1 MAIIDLNDGRVK
13 TTDDK
18 KLENKDFG
26 IISRGNPRF
35 FRFGPPLQLESWA
48 ENSLVGKFYTDLYNQ
63 IKQDITPVANE
74 ANMLDDLLQAIE
86 AERSR
91 RIDPIL
97 ARESKEELIP
107 DLARGQDLMPLLD
120 IAEKLNFDAPPLEDA
135 TKLVREGG
143 IDSLLNDLESQATNS
158 LTTILQENEDLIQK
172 WEGLN
177 QSEDPELARSVL
189 YELDPKEFQRVA
201 VNTERVKWSSP
212 GGAEHEGDTQTSDQA
227 FRLYRP
233 YPTGLSGYWESVLGV
248 EPVTE
253 SNVRSV
259 LSGYNVYDRKS
270 QEERQRRIEAR
281 DAAEAAEIEG
291 LQSGFTQSQLRDPG
305 TVPETEVMG
314 TGPER
319 LGGRDVPEATPA
331 FVDQGGAAIV
341 EEELAK
347 GDDAFAGFGGF
358 LGQSVPGARGTVPAE
373 EKSTGDQLGS
383 PGGGGSNAARMMAER
398 EADRDEIYALLQEQ
412 FGGASYFFR
421 DHASNMLLGV
431 TADGTIVS
439 YNDES
444 AESQI
449 GLMDYIVNNGITSM
463 TRVKGLLQKTE
474 WWQTTDVAR
483 RTYDVMWGEMSD
495 PERQEFLKPTTDAL
509 TKEAQFLGFDLSE
522 EDAFSLAQ
530 TLAQNGDS
538 EDTEA
543 IREMIIGQLANYE
556 ITNEFSD
563 FSAGRDALEQLA
575 YKYYVPQTE
584 DTAQD
589 WAEKIY
595 TGEATQTE
603 YEQYLKATAVS
614 RFPTLDKV
622 INQMGITPDQY
633 FSPYKYQIEQMLGRQ
648 VDMLD
653 EFSDVIEYIPDA
665 GTNARPMTL
674 SEVRNFVR
682 ALPEWQQ
689 TDDAKDQARALSF
702 SIGQTFGEV
711 A

>member
-1 MAIIDLNDGRVK
+1 MEKYDLKDQRFRKESFAAPGDLEWIKYGDTYVAGDDSLGNYIDQVFSTLEGKLKRANNRIGTLNKITKHLEKDPPKRGKDRK
-13 TTDDK
+13 EWFDD
-18 KLENKDFG
+18 
-26 IISRGNPRF
+26 
-35 FRFGPPLQLESWA
+35 LESLTKKA
-48 ENSLVGKFYTDLYNQ
+48 GISLLDPKDKAAIESDLGVITSPTFSFAFGENWEKQIKDAVKEQENQ
-63 IKQDITPVANE
+63 IKKDNAQTYNWFQKISQDKSIDAVKEALYDMSPEGFVDAIKNSTKGFGEDTREGVKFQNIADPQFAEFVYEQEGTSQLGLEVSQFLGKPPTPSEVSEDAQITVEEEVEQQTGNQNLGTVFAAIDKLDEYQDIADFAGMFGGE
-74 ANMLDDLLQAIE
+74 ASTAGLGTDDT
-86 AERSR
+86 
-91 RIDPIL
+91 DP
-97 ARESKEELIP
+97 
-107 DLARGQDLMPLLD
+107 
-120 IAEKLNFDAPPLEDA
+120 PP
-135 TKLVREGG
+135 GPPG
-143 IDSLLNDLESQATNS
+143 
-158 LTTILQENEDLIQK
+158 
-172 WEGLN
+172 
-177 QSEDPELARSVL
+177 P
-189 YELDPKEFQRVA
+189 P
-201 VNTERVKWSSP
+201 SSP
-212 GGAEHEGDTQTSDQA
+212 G
-227 FRLYRP
+227 P
-233 YPTGLSGYWESVLGV
+233 SGPS
-248 EPVTE
+248 
-253 SNVRSV
+253 
-259 LSGYNVYDRKS
+259 
-270 QEERQRRIEAR
+270 
-281 DAAEAAEIEG
+281 AADLIA
-291 LQSGFTQSQLRDPG
+291 QSKANED
-305 TVPETEVMG
+305 EV
-314 TGPER
+314 
-319 LGGRDVPEATPA
+319 
-331 FVDQGGAAIV
+331 
-341 EEELAK
+341 
-347 GDDAFAGFGGF
+347 
-358 LGQSVPGARGTVPAE
+358 
-373 EKSTGDQLGS
+373 
-383 PGGGGSNAARMMAER
+383 
-398 EADRDEIYALLQEQ
+398 YALLQEQ

-421 DHASNMLLGV
+421 NNALDMQVGI

-439 YNDES
+439 YDDKS
-444 AESQI
+444 AENTI
-449 GLMDYIVNNGITSM
+449 PLMDYIVDNGITSIA
-463 TRVKGLLQKTE
+463 RVKGLLQKTE

-495 PERQEFLKPTTDAL
+495 PERQEFLEPTTDAL
-509 TKEAQFLGFDLSE
+509 TKEAQFLGFDLTE

-633 FSPYKYQIEQMLGRQ
+633 FSSYKYQIEQMLGRQ

>member
-1 MAIIDLNDGRVK
+1 MSVFIDLEDNRRRTPVETNVIGVSAGNERFYKFFDSDEDWW
-13 TTDDK
+13 DDSSVGNYYEK
-18 KLENKDFG
+18 SYDAVLKELKDRGIDEINETYDLITSFLEN
-26 IISRGNPRF
+26 P
-35 FRFGPPLQLESWA
+35 
-48 ENSLVGKFYTDLYNQ
+48 T
-63 IKQDITPVANE
+63 
-74 ANMLDDLLQAIE
+74 
-86 AERSR
+86 
-91 RIDPIL
+91 
-97 ARESKEELIP
+97 RESKADFNSAVKEVYANVIPQLADTSWTPALKFSERNTEDDPYRFVANDPSSEEIV
-107 DLARGQDLMPLLD
+107 D
-120 IAEKLNFDAPPLEDA
+120 N
-135 TKLVREGG
+135 
-143 IDSLLNDLESQATNS
+143 
-158 LTTILQENEDLIQK
+158 LTTALSVFEQKIEPEFADLKPI

-177 QSEDPELARSVL
+177 QRQDADLAREVLFKYDPEGFKAAVENLEPDSVVVESGTP
-189 YELDPKEFQRVA
+189 YAGDTTTSNQAWQRTATDKRFGFEIEDVPPSQRVGRNQTTVRA
-201 VNTERVKWSSP
+201 QQELAAARRGESIVDTETDAMADIDLSGLTAADFGVAAE
-212 GGAEHEGDTQTSDQA
+212 GAPDVSTSETQQQQQI
-227 FRLYRP
+227 
-233 YPTGLSGYWESVLGV
+233 PTG
-248 EPVTE
+248 PT
-253 SNVRSV
+253 
-259 LSGYNVYDRKS
+259 
-270 QEERQRRIEAR
+270 
-281 DAAEAAEIEG
+281 AAQI
-291 LQSGFTQSQLRDPG
+291 
-305 TVPETEVMG
+305 
-314 TGPER
+314 
-319 LGGRDVPEATPA
+319 
-331 FVDQGGAAIV
+331 
-341 EEELAK
+341 
-347 GDDAFAGFGGF
+347 
-358 LGQSVPGARGTVPAE
+358 
-373 EKSTGDQLGS
+373 
-383 PGGGGSNAARMMAER
+383 MAER
-398 EADRDEIYALLQEQ
+398 EADRDEIYSLLQEQ

-421 DHASNMLLGV
+421 QHATNMRIGV

-439 YNDES
+439 YDDES

-449 GLMDYIVNNGITSM
+449 GLMDYIVDNGITSM

-495 PERQEFLKPTTDAL
+495 PERKEFLEPTTDAL

-584 DTAQD
+584 ETAQD

>member
-1 MAIIDLNDGRVK
+1 MVIPPRSFGKKPGIWGPVGPTAPRNKLGAKAPKFFAIPAGENIALVK
-13 TTDDK
+13 
-18 KLENKDFG
+18 
-26 IISRGNPRF
+26 PVPAA
-35 FRFGPPLQLESWA
+35 PPAKAPKVVKIGLESKA
-48 ENSLVGKFYTDLYNQ
+48 DFNSAVKEVYANVIPQLADTSWTPALKFSERNTEDDPYRF
-63 IKQDITPVANE
+63 VAN
-74 ANMLDDLLQAIE
+74 
-86 AERSR
+86 
-91 RIDPIL
+91 DP
-97 ARESKEELIP
+97 SSEEIV
-107 DLARGQDLMPLLD
+107 D
-120 IAEKLNFDAPPLEDA
+120 N
-135 TKLVREGG
+135 
-143 IDSLLNDLESQATNS
+143 
-158 LTTILQENEDLIQK
+158 LTTALSVFEQKIEPEFADLKPI

-177 QSEDPELARSVL
+177 QRQDADLAREVLFKYDPEGFKAAVENLEPDSVVVESGTPYAGDTTTSNQAWQRTATDKRFG
-189 YELDPKEFQRVA
+189 YEIEDVRPSQRVGRNQTTVRA
-201 VNTERVKWSSP
+201 QQELAAARRGESIVDTETDAMADIDLSGLTAADFGVAAE
-212 GGAEHEGDTQTSDQA
+212 GAPDVSTSETQQQQQI
-227 FRLYRP
+227 
-233 YPTGLSGYWESVLGV
+233 PTG
-248 EPVTE
+248 P
-253 SNVRSV
+253 
-259 LSGYNVYDRKS
+259 
-270 QEERQRRIEAR
+270 
-281 DAAEAAEIEG
+281 
-291 LQSGFTQSQLRDPG
+291 
-305 TVPETEVMG
+305 
-314 TGPER
+314 
-319 LGGRDVPEATPA
+319 TPA
-331 FVDQGGAAIV
+331 QI
-341 EEELAK
+341 
-347 GDDAFAGFGGF
+347 
-358 LGQSVPGARGTVPAE
+358 
-373 EKSTGDQLGS
+373 
-383 PGGGGSNAARMMAER
+383 MAER
-398 EADRDEIYALLQEQ
+398 EADRDEIYSLLQEQ

-421 DHASNMLLGV
+421 QHATNMLLGV

-439 YNDES
+439 YDDES

-495 PERQEFLKPTTDAL
+495 PERKEFLEPTTDAL
-509 TKEAQFLGFDLSE
+509 TKEAQFLGFDLTE
-522 EDAFSLAQ
+522 EDAFTLAQ

-584 DTAQD
+584 ETAQD

>member
-1 MAIIDLNDGRVK
+1 MSVFIDLEDNRRHTPVERNVANLSVGNERFYKFFDSNEDWW
-13 TTDDK
+13 DDSSVGNYYEESYDAVLK
-18 KLENKDFG
+18 ELKDRGIDEINETYNLITSFLENPTKESKADYNSAVKEVYANVIPQLADTSWTPALKF
-26 IISRGNPRF
+26 SERNTEEDPYRF
-35 FRFGPPLQLESWA
+35 
-48 ENSLVGKFYTDLYNQ
+48 
-63 IKQDITPVANE
+63 VAN
-74 ANMLDDLLQAIE
+74 
-86 AERSR
+86 
-91 RIDPIL
+91 DP
-97 ARESKEELIP
+97 SSEEIV
-107 DLARGQDLMPLLD
+107 D
-120 IAEKLNFDAPPLEDA
+120 N
-135 TKLVREGG
+135 
-143 IDSLLNDLESQATNS
+143 
-158 LTTILQENEDLIQK
+158 LTTALSVFEQKIEPKFADLKPI

-177 QSEDPELARSVL
+177 QRQDADLAREALFKYDPEGFKTAVENLEPNPVVVESGTPYAGDTTTSNQAWQRTATDKRFG
-189 YELDPKEFQRVA
+189 YEIEDVPPSQRVGRNQTTVRGLQELA
-201 VNTERVKWSSP
+201 AARRGESIVDAETDDIDLSGLTAADFGVAAEGAPDAPMSETEKEP
-212 GGAEHEGDTQTSDQA
+212 QI
-227 FRLYRP
+227 
-233 YPTGLSGYWESVLGV
+233 PTG
-248 EPVTE
+248 PT
-253 SNVRSV
+253 
-259 LSGYNVYDRKS
+259 
-270 QEERQRRIEAR
+270 A
-281 DAAEAAEIEG
+281 
-291 LQSGFTQSQLRDPG
+291 
-305 TVPETEVMG
+305 
-314 TGPER
+314 
-319 LGGRDVPEATPA
+319 
-331 FVDQGGAAIV
+331 DQI
-341 EEELAK
+341 
-347 GDDAFAGFGGF
+347 
-358 LGQSVPGARGTVPAE
+358 
-373 EKSTGDQLGS
+373 
-383 PGGGGSNAARMMAER
+383 MAER
-398 EADRDEIYALLQEQ
+398 EADRDEIYSLLQEQ

-421 DHASNMLLGV
+421 EHATNMLLGV

-439 YNDES
+439 YDDES

-495 PERQEFLKPTTDAL
+495 PERKDFLEPTTDAL
-509 TKEAQFLGFDLSE
+509 TKEAQFLGFDLTE
-522 EDAFSLAQ
+522 EDAFTLAQ

-584 DTAQD
+584 ETAQD

-665 GTNARPMTL
+665 GANARPMTL

>member
-1 MAIIDLNDGRVK
+1 MSVFIDLEDNRRHTPVERNVANLSVGNERFYKFFDSNEDWW
-13 TTDDK
+13 DDSSVGNYYEESYDAVLK
-18 KLENKDFG
+18 ELKDRGIDEINETYNLITSFLENPTKESKADYNSAVKEVYANVIPQLADTSWTPALKF
-26 IISRGNPRF
+26 SERNTEEDPYRF
-35 FRFGPPLQLESWA
+35 
-48 ENSLVGKFYTDLYNQ
+48 
-63 IKQDITPVANE
+63 VAN
-74 ANMLDDLLQAIE
+74 
-86 AERSR
+86 
-91 RIDPIL
+91 DP
-97 ARESKEELIP
+97 SSEEIV
-107 DLARGQDLMPLLD
+107 D
-120 IAEKLNFDAPPLEDA
+120 N
-135 TKLVREGG
+135 
-143 IDSLLNDLESQATNS
+143 
-158 LTTILQENEDLIQK
+158 LTTALSVFEQKIEPKFADLKPI

-177 QSEDPELARSVL
+177 QRQDADLAREALFKYDPEGFKTAVENLEPNPVVVESGTPYAGDTTTSNQAWQRTATDKRFG
-189 YELDPKEFQRVA
+189 YEIEDVPPSQRVGRNQTTVRGLQELA
-201 VNTERVKWSSP
+201 AARRGESIVDAETDDIDLSGLTAADFGVAAEGAPDAPMSETEKEP
-212 GGAEHEGDTQTSDQA
+212 QI
-227 FRLYRP
+227 
-233 YPTGLSGYWESVLGV
+233 PTG
-248 EPVTE
+248 PT
-253 SNVRSV
+253 
-259 LSGYNVYDRKS
+259 
-270 QEERQRRIEAR
+270 A
-281 DAAEAAEIEG
+281 
-291 LQSGFTQSQLRDPG
+291 
-305 TVPETEVMG
+305 
-314 TGPER
+314 
-319 LGGRDVPEATPA
+319 
-331 FVDQGGAAIV
+331 DQI
-341 EEELAK
+341 
-347 GDDAFAGFGGF
+347 
-358 LGQSVPGARGTVPAE
+358 
-373 EKSTGDQLGS
+373 
-383 PGGGGSNAARMMAER
+383 MAER
-398 EADRDEIYALLQEQ
+398 EADRDEIYSLLQEQ

-421 DHASNMLLGV
+421 EHATNMLLGV

-439 YNDES
+439 YDDES

-495 PERQEFLKPTTDAL
+495 PERKEFLEPTTDAL
-509 TKEAQFLGFDLSE
+509 TKEAQFLGFDLTE
-522 EDAFSLAQ
+522 EDAFTLAQ

-584 DTAQD
+584 ETAQD

-665 GTNARPMTL
+665 GANARPMTL

-689 TDDAKDQARALSF
+689 TDDAKDQARALAF

>member
-1 MAIIDLNDGRVK
+1 MAVIILDDQRVSNRLK
-13 TTDDK
+13 R
-18 KLENKDFG
+18 NAAG
-26 IISRGNPRF
+26 VSQGNERAWLFDSSVSQVDEDWAWNSEVGRF
-35 FRFGPPLQLESWA
+35 F
-48 ENSLVGKFYTDLYNQ
+48 NSVWDKTRNAISPIAD
-63 IKQDITPVANE
+63 E
-74 ANMLDDLLQAIE
+74 ANRLDALLQAIE

-97 ARESKEELIP
+97 ARQSKEELIP

-120 IAEKLNFDAPPLEDA
+120 EAEKLGFDAPPLEDA
-135 TKLVREGG
+135 TRLMREGG
-143 IDSLLNDLESQATNS
+143 IDSLLNDLESQATDS
-158 LTTILQENEDLIQK
+158 LNTILEDNEDIIKK
-172 WEGLN
+172 WGALN
-177 QSEDPELARSVL
+177 QSGDAELARTAL
-189 YELDPKEFQRVA
+189 YEHDPKEFQRVA
-201 VNTERVKWSSP
+201 INSEKVVDKGVS
-212 GGAEHEGDTQTSDQA
+212 GGAYQVDNTLSNQA
-227 FRLYRP
+227 FRLFRP
-233 YPTGLSGYWESVLGV
+233 QGSLLDYYNSLGV
-248 EPVTE
+248 ESFEAT
-253 SNVRSV
+253 NARQA
-259 LSGYNVYDRKS
+259 LAKLNTFDREA
-270 QEERQRRIEAR
+270 QEAR
-281 DAAEAAEIEG
+281 DIRFAEEDAAETAQIEG
-291 LQSGFTQSQLRDPG
+291 LRSGFTQSQLRDPD
-305 TVPETEVMG
+305 TVPQPETVTEEVASPQTETQNQNIG
-314 TGPER
+314 DVWSAIDQATNPQTSEGSLDDPIFGPTGLGQTPSNVADTETPQQQIPTGPT
-319 LGGRDVPEATPA
+319 PE
-331 FVDQGGAAIV
+331 QI
-341 EEELAK
+341 
-347 GDDAFAGFGGF
+347 
-358 LGQSVPGARGTVPAE
+358 
-373 EKSTGDQLGS
+373 
-383 PGGGGSNAARMMAER
+383 MAER
-398 EADRDEIYALLQEQ
+398 EADRDEIYSLLQEQ

-439 YNDES
+439 YDDES
-444 AESQI
+444 RETEI
-449 GLMDYIVNNGITSM
+449 RLMDYIVNNGITSM

-495 PERQEFLKPTTDAL
+495 PERAEWLEPTTDAL
-509 TKEAQFLGFDLSE
+509 TKEAQFLGFDLTE

-584 DTAQD
+584 EAAQT
-589 WAEKIY
+589 WAEDIY
-595 TGEATQTE
+595 TGERTQAE

-622 INQMGITPDQY
+622 INEMGISPDQY

-653 EFSDVIEYIPDA
+653 EFSDVIEYMPDTGGA
-665 GTNARPMTL
+665 TSRPMTL

-682 ALPEWQQ
+682 ATPEWQQ
-689 TDDAKDQARALSF
+689 TDDAKDQARALAF
-702 SIGQTFGEV
+702 SIGQSFGEV

>member
-1 MAIIDLNDGRVK
+1 MAVIILDDQRASNR
-13 TTDDK
+13 DK
-18 KLENKDFG
+18 KNDAGLSQGNERAWLFDSPVSQFDEDWAWNSEVGRFYNSVWNETRNA
-26 IISRGNPRF
+26 ISPI
-35 FRFGPPLQLESWA
+35 A
-48 ENSLVGKFYTDLYNQ
+48 D
-63 IKQDITPVANE
+63 E
-74 ANMLDDLLQAIE
+74 ANRLDDLLQAIE

-97 ARESKEELIP
+97 ARKSKEELIP

-120 IAEKLNFDAPPLEDA
+120 EAEKLGFDAPPLEDA
-135 TKLVREGG
+135 TKLIREGG
-143 IDSLLNDLESQATNS
+143 VDKLLNDLESQATSS
-158 LTTILQENEDLIQK
+158 LNTILQDNEDIIKK
-172 WEGLN
+172 WGALN
-177 QSEDPELARSVL
+177 QSGDAELARTAL
-189 YELDPKEFQRVA
+189 YEHDRKEFERVA
-201 VNTERVKWSSP
+201 STTESVVDKGVSGGIYQVDNTSSN
-212 GGAEHEGDTQTSDQA
+212 QA
-227 FRLYRP
+227 FRLFRP
-233 YPTGLSGYWESVLGV
+233 EGSLVNYYNSLGV
-248 EPVTE
+248 EPFEAT
-253 SNVRSV
+253 NARQA
-259 LSGYNVYDRKS
+259 LAKLNTFDREA
-270 QEERQRRIEAR
+270 QEAR
-281 DAAEAAEIEG
+281 KVRFAEEDAAEAARIER
-291 LQSGFTQSQLRDPG
+291 LRSGFTQSQLRDPS

-319 LGGRDVPEATPA
+319 AGGRDVPKATPA

-347 GDDAFAGFGGF
+347 GDDAFAGFAGFIGG
-358 LGQSVPGARGTVPAE
+358 QVPSQEQQE
-373 EKSTGDQLGS
+373 ESTGEQPGG
-383 PGGGGSNAARMMAER
+383 PGGGNPSNAARIMAER
-398 EADRDEIYALLQEQ
+398 EADRDEIYSLLQEQ

-421 DHASNMLLGV
+421 KHATNMLIGV

-439 YNDES
+439 YDDES

-495 PERQEFLKPTTDAL
+495 PERKEFLEPTTDAL
-509 TKEAQFLGFDLSE
+509 TKEAQFLGFDLTE
-522 EDAFSLAQ
+522 EDAFTLAQ

-584 DTAQD
+584 ETAQD

>member
-1 MAIIDLNDGRVK
+1 MSVFIDLEDNRRRTPVEKNIIGVSAGNERFYRFFDSDEDWWDDSSVGNYYEESYDAVLKELKDRGIDEINK
-13 TTDDK
+13 TYDLITSF
-18 KLENKDFG
+18 LEN
-26 IISRGNPRF
+26 P
-35 FRFGPPLQLESWA
+35 
-48 ENSLVGKFYTDLYNQ
+48 T
-63 IKQDITPVANE
+63 
-74 ANMLDDLLQAIE
+74 
-86 AERSR
+86 
-91 RIDPIL
+91 
-97 ARESKEELIP
+97 RESKEDFNSAVKEVYANVIP
-107 DLARGQDLMPLLD
+107 QLADTSWTP
-120 IAEKLNFDAPPLEDA
+120 ALEFSERNTEEDPYRFVSEFPSS
-135 TKLVREGG
+135 KEIV
-143 IDSLLNDLESQATNS
+143 DN
-158 LTTILQENEDLIQK
+158 LTTALSVFEQKIEPEFADLKPI

-177 QSEDPELARSVL
+177 QREDADLAREVLFKYDPEGFKTAVENLEPNPIVVESGTPYAGDTTTSNQAWQRTATDKRFGSVI
-189 YELDPKEFQRVA
+189 EDVRPSQRVGRNQTTVRA
-201 VNTERVKWSSP
+201 QKELAAARRGESIVDTETDAMADIDLS
-212 GGAEHEGDTQTSDQA
+212 GLTEAEVGFDSLFAEPETLETEQQQQQTS
-227 FRLYRP
+227 
-233 YPTGLSGYWESVLGV
+233 T
-248 EPVTE
+248 
-253 SNVRSV
+253 
-259 LSGYNVYDRKS
+259 
-270 QEERQRRIEAR
+270 
-281 DAAEAAEIEG
+281 
-291 LQSGFTQSQLRDPG
+291 
-305 TVPETEVMG
+305 
-314 TGPER
+314 
-319 LGGRDVPEATPA
+319 
-331 FVDQGGAAIV
+331 
-341 EEELAK
+341 
-347 GDDAFAGFGGF
+347 
-358 LGQSVPGARGTVPAE
+358 
-373 EKSTGDQLGS
+373 
-383 PGGGGSNAARMMAER
+383 GSNAAQIMAER
-398 EADRDEIYALLQEQ
+398 EADRDEIYSLLQEQ

-421 DHASNMLLGV
+421 QHATNMLLGV

-439 YNDES
+439 YDDES

-495 PERQEFLKPTTDAL
+495 PERQEFLEPTTDAL
-509 TKEAQFLGFDLSE
+509 NKEAQFLGFDLSE

>member
-1 MAIIDLNDGRVK
+1 MAVIILDDQRASNR
-13 TTDDK
+13 DK
-18 KLENKDFG
+18 KNAAG
-26 IISRGNPRF
+26 VSQGNERAWLFDSPVSQVDEDWAWNSEVGRF
-35 FRFGPPLQLESWA
+35 F
-48 ENSLVGKFYTDLYNQ
+48 NSVWNETRNAISPIAD
-63 IKQDITPVANE
+63 E
-74 ANMLDDLLQAIE
+74 ANRIDDLLQAIE

-97 ARESKEELIP
+97 ARQTREALLPVALDADTFELIDRADSLGFDVPSKEELKNVN
-107 DLARGQDLMPLLD
+107 LD
-120 IAEKLNFDAPPLEDA
+120 TVLDDIQNEA
-135 TKLVREGG
+135 
-143 IDSLLNDLESQATNS
+143 SNS
-158 LTTILQENEDLIQK
+158 LTTILEDNEEIIKK
-172 WEGLN
+172 WGALN
-177 QSEDPELARSVL
+177 QSGDAELARTAL
-189 YELDPKEFQRVA
+189 YEHDRKEFERVA
-201 VNTERVKWSSP
+201 STTETVVDKGVSGGIYQVDNTLSN
-212 GGAEHEGDTQTSDQA
+212 QA
-227 FRLYRP
+227 FRLFRP
-233 YPTGLSGYWESVLGV
+233 EGSLLNYYNSLGV
-248 EPVTE
+248 EPFEAINARQALAKLNTF
-253 SNVRSV
+253 
-259 LSGYNVYDRKS
+259 DREA
-270 QEERQRRIEAR
+270 QEAR
-281 DAAEAAEIEG
+281 QVRFAEEDAAEAARIER
-291 LQSGFTQSQLRDPG
+291 LRSGFTQSQLRDPG
-305 TVPETEVMG
+305 TVPETEVME

-319 LGGRDVPEATPA
+319 AGGRDVPEATPA

-347 GDDAFAGFGGF
+347 GDDAFAGFAGF
-358 LGQSVPGARGTVPAE
+358 LGQSVPGTRGTVPAE
-373 EKSTGDQLGS
+373 EESTDDQLGS
-383 PGGGGSNAARMMAER
+383 SGGGGSNAARMMAER
-398 EADRDEIYALLQEQ
+398 EADRDEIYSLLQEQ

-421 DHASNMLLGV
+421 QHATNMLIGV

-439 YNDES
+439 YDDES

-495 PERQEFLKPTTDAL
+495 PERKEFLEPTTDAL

>member
-1 MAIIDLNDGRVK
+1 MAVIILDDQRASNRDKKNDAGVSQGNERAWLFDSPVSQVDEDWAWNSEVGRFYNSVWNETRNAISPIATEVNNLNKIIEQIEAQIVVIGPSGTMKSARTGEDFDTRDFVLLEDRAIIVSDLVDEAI
-13 TTDDK
+13 
-18 KLENKDFG
+18 KLG
-26 IISRGNPRF
+26 VS
-35 FRFGPPLQLESWA
+35 LE
-48 ENSLVGKFYTDLYNQ
+48 
-63 IKQDITPVANE
+63 PVTEAE
-74 ANMLDDLLQAIE
+74 ANRLL
-86 AERSR
+86 
-91 RIDPIL
+91 
-97 ARESKEELIP
+97 
-107 DLARGQDLMPLLD
+107 
-120 IAEKLNFDAPPLEDA
+120 
-135 TKLVREGG
+135 REGG
-143 IDSLLNDLESQATNS
+143 AVGVLESAAQEASAEITS
-158 LTTILQENEDLIQK
+158 ILEDNEDIVKK
-172 WEGLN
+172 WGALN
-177 QSEDPELARSVL
+177 QSGDAELARTAL
-189 YELDPKEFQRVA
+189 YEHDRKEFERVA
-201 VNTERVKWSSP
+201 STNETVIDKGVSGGIYQVDNTLSN
-212 GGAEHEGDTQTSDQA
+212 QA
-227 FRLYRP
+227 FRLFRP
-233 YPTGLSGYWESVLGV
+233 QGSLLNYYSSLGV
-248 EPVTE
+248 ESFEAT
-253 SNVRSV
+253 NARQA
-259 LSGYNVYDRKS
+259 LAKLNTFDREA
-270 QEERQRRIEAR
+270 QEAR
-281 DAAEAAEIEG
+281 QVRFAEEDAAEAAQIEG
-291 LQSGFTQSQLRDPG
+291 LRSGFTQSQLRDPD
-305 TVPETEVMG
+305 TVPQPETVTEEVASPQTETQNQNIG
-314 TGPER
+314 DVWSAIDQATNPQTSEGSLDDPIFGPTGLGQTPSNVADTETPQQQIPTGPT
-319 LGGRDVPEATPA
+319 PE
-331 FVDQGGAAIV
+331 QI
-341 EEELAK
+341 
-347 GDDAFAGFGGF
+347 
-358 LGQSVPGARGTVPAE
+358 
-373 EKSTGDQLGS
+373 
-383 PGGGGSNAARMMAER
+383 MAER
-398 EADRDEIYALLQEQ
+398 EADRDEIYSLLQEQ

-421 DHASNMLLGV
+421 QHATNMLLGV

-439 YNDES
+439 YDDES

-495 PERQEFLKPTTDAL
+495 PERKEFLEPTTDAL

-584 DTAQD
+584 ETAQD

>member
-1 MAIIDLNDGRVK
+1 MGDEDNPLFPFIRQEEDKAREKISELESIQVFLNNSDRNAFEVVKAIESDSEFDSTVDQISTKIPELQAQTPEPIVSETSITPA
-13 TTDDK
+13 TTPVSAEDDPIFGVSGIS
-18 KLENKDFG
+18 NVPPPDPADDPIFGDFG
-26 IISRGNPRF
+26 A
-35 FRFGPPLQLESWA
+35 QA
-48 ENSLVGKFYTDLYNQ
+48 DTVTVQKQ
-63 IKQDITPVANE
+63 I
-74 ANMLDDLLQAIE
+74 
-86 AERSR
+86 
-91 RIDPIL
+91 
-97 ARESKEELIP
+97 
-107 DLARGQDLMPLLD
+107 
-120 IAEKLNFDAPPLEDA
+120 EKLPDN
-135 TKLVREGG
+135 
-143 IDSLLNDLESQATNS
+143 DSP
-158 LTTILQENEDLIQK
+158 
-172 WEGLN
+172 
-177 QSEDPELARSVL
+177 DP
-189 YELDPKEFQRVA
+189 
-201 VNTERVKWSSP
+201 
-212 GGAEHEGDTQTSDQA
+212 
-227 FRLYRP
+227 
-233 YPTGLSGYWESVLGV
+233 
-248 EPVTE
+248 
-253 SNVRSV
+253 
-259 LSGYNVYDRKS
+259 
-270 QEERQRRIEAR
+270 
-281 DAAEAAEIEG
+281 
-291 LQSGFTQSQLRDPG
+291 
-305 TVPETEVMG
+305 
-314 TGPER
+314 
-319 LGGRDVPEATPA
+319 
-331 FVDQGGAAIV
+331 
-341 EEELAK
+341 
-347 GDDAFAGFGGF
+347 
-358 LGQSVPGARGTVPAE
+358 
-373 EKSTGDQLGS
+373 
-383 PGGGGSNAARMMAER
+383 PGGGGSTAADIIAQR
-398 EADRDEIYALLQEQ
+398 EADRDEIYSLLQEQ

-421 DHASNMLLGV
+421 DQALNMVLGV

-439 YNDES
+439 HDDES

-463 TRVKGLLQKTE
+463 TRVKGLLQKTK

-495 PERQEFLKPTTDAL
+495 PQRQEFLEPTTDAL

-689 TDDAKDQARALSF
+689 TGDAKDQARALSF

>member
-1 MAIIDLNDGRVK
+1 MAVIILDDQRASNR
-13 TTDDK
+13 DK
-18 KLENKDFG
+18 KNDAG
-26 IISRGNPRF
+26 VSQGNERAWLFDSPVSQVDEDWAWNSEVGRF
-35 FRFGPPLQLESWA
+35 FNSVWNETRNTISPIATEVNNLDKIIKEIEAQIVVIGPSGTMRSARTGEDFDVRDFVLLEDRANIVSELVDKA
-48 ENSLVGKFYTDLYNQ
+48 IKLGVSLE
-63 IKQDITPVANE
+63 PVTEAE
-74 ANMLDDLLQAIE
+74 ANRLL
-86 AERSR
+86 
-91 RIDPIL
+91 
-97 ARESKEELIP
+97 
-107 DLARGQDLMPLLD
+107 
-120 IAEKLNFDAPPLEDA
+120 
-135 TKLVREGG
+135 REGG
-143 IDSLLNDLESQATNS
+143 AVGVLESAAQEASAEMTS
-158 LTTILQENEDLIQK
+158 ILENNENIIKK
-172 WEGLN
+172 WGALN
-177 QSEDPELARSVL
+177 QSGDAELARTAL
-189 YELDPKEFQRVA
+189 YEHDRKEFERVA
-201 VNTERVKWSSP
+201 ATNEKVVDKGVSGGIYQVDNTLSN
-212 GGAEHEGDTQTSDQA
+212 QA
-227 FRLYRP
+227 FRLFRP
-233 YPTGLSGYWESVLGV
+233 QGSLLNYYNSLGV
-248 EPVTE
+248 EPFEAT
-253 SNVRSV
+253 NARQA
-259 LSGYNVYDRKS
+259 LAKLNTFDREA
-270 QEERQRRIEAR
+270 QEAR
-281 DAAEAAEIEG
+281 QVRFAEEDAAEAARIER
-291 LQSGFTQSQLRDPG
+291 LQSGLTRGQFRDPS
-305 TVPETEVMG
+305 TVPETEVTETVDPNVSVSPEADPIFGDSGISNVPPPDPANDPIFGDFGAQADTVTVQQQTEQTEGTEETGQQPTG
-314 TGPER
+314 TGGP
-319 LGGRDVPEATPA
+319 T
-331 FVDQGGAAIV
+331 AA
-341 EEELAK
+341 
-347 GDDAFAGFGGF
+347 
-358 LGQSVPGARGTVPAE
+358 Q
-373 EKSTGDQLGS
+373 
-383 PGGGGSNAARMMAER
+383 MMAER
-398 EADRDEIYALLQEQ
+398 EADRDEVYALLQEQ

-421 DHASNMLLGV
+421 DQATNMRIGV

-439 YNDES
+439 YDDES
-444 AESQI
+444 RERTI
-449 GLMDYIVNNGITSM
+449 PLMQYIVDNGITSM
-463 TRVKGLLQKTE
+463 TRVRGLLQKTK

-495 PERQEFLKPTTDAL
+495 PERVEWLEPTTDAL

-522 EDAFSLAQ
+522 QDAFTLAQ

-543 IREMIIGQLANYE
+543 IREMIIGQLAYNE

-584 DTAQD
+584 DAAQD

>member
-1 MAIIDLNDGRVK
+1 MYKIYSEKEDPKTRVVGKRGANDFYAFKGGKFQNGTNAYTQFNNLYFGLKEDLQKANEELNRIDRILVLFSEIDDPEQRKKELNYTRQEEIDNLIEDSEYDLSLVAGRQ
-13 TTDDK
+13 TPEAYSK
-18 KLENKDFG
+18 KLEDVKNQIAQDLAPVHDLYEALTKEKDINVISSLMINAQEDISSATIKTYGRPEGFQQTQTPEPIVSETPITPATTPVSAEDDPIFGVSGISNVPPPDPADDPIFGDFG
-26 IISRGNPRF
+26 A
-35 FRFGPPLQLESWA
+35 QA
-48 ENSLVGKFYTDLYNQ
+48 DTVTVQKQ
-63 IKQDITPVANE
+63 I
-74 ANMLDDLLQAIE
+74 
-86 AERSR
+86 
-91 RIDPIL
+91 
-97 ARESKEELIP
+97 
-107 DLARGQDLMPLLD
+107 
-120 IAEKLNFDAPPLEDA
+120 EKLPDN
-135 TKLVREGG
+135 
-143 IDSLLNDLESQATNS
+143 DSP
-158 LTTILQENEDLIQK
+158 
-172 WEGLN
+172 
-177 QSEDPELARSVL
+177 DP
-189 YELDPKEFQRVA
+189 
-201 VNTERVKWSSP
+201 
-212 GGAEHEGDTQTSDQA
+212 
-227 FRLYRP
+227 
-233 YPTGLSGYWESVLGV
+233 
-248 EPVTE
+248 
-253 SNVRSV
+253 
-259 LSGYNVYDRKS
+259 
-270 QEERQRRIEAR
+270 
-281 DAAEAAEIEG
+281 
-291 LQSGFTQSQLRDPG
+291 
-305 TVPETEVMG
+305 
-314 TGPER
+314 
-319 LGGRDVPEATPA
+319 
-331 FVDQGGAAIV
+331 
-341 EEELAK
+341 
-347 GDDAFAGFGGF
+347 
-358 LGQSVPGARGTVPAE
+358 
-373 EKSTGDQLGS
+373 
-383 PGGGGSNAARMMAER
+383 PGGGGSTAADIIAQR
-398 EADRDEIYALLQEQ
+398 EADRDEIYSLLQEQ

-421 DHASNMLLGV
+421 DQALNMVLGV

-439 YNDES
+439 YDDES
-444 AESQI
+444 RERTI
-449 GLMDYIVNNGITSM
+449 PLMQYIVDNGITSM
-463 TRVKGLLQKTE
+463 TRVKGLLQKTK

-495 PERQEFLKPTTDAL
+495 PQRQEFLEPTTDAL

-584 DTAQD
+584 EAAQD
-589 WAEKIY
+589 WAELIY

-603 YEQYLKATAVS
+603 YEQMLKATAVS
-614 RFPTLDKV
+614 KFPTLDKV

-689 TDDAKDQARALSF
+689 TGDAKDQARALSF

>member
-1 MAIIDLNDGRVK
+1 MTLFIDLEDNRRRTSVERNLFGISAGNERFYRFFDSDEDWW
-13 TTDDK
+13 DDSSVGNYYEK
-18 KLENKDFG
+18 SYDAVLKELKDRGIDEINETYDLITSFLEN
-26 IISRGNPRF
+26 P
-35 FRFGPPLQLESWA
+35 
-48 ENSLVGKFYTDLYNQ
+48 T
-63 IKQDITPVANE
+63 
-74 ANMLDDLLQAIE
+74 
-86 AERSR
+86 
-91 RIDPIL
+91 
-97 ARESKEELIP
+97 RESKADYVSAVKEIYANVGPELA
-107 DLARGQDLMPLLD
+107 DTGWTAATGY
-120 IAEKLNFDAPPLEDA
+120 LEPGDY
-135 TKLVREGG
+135 RY
-143 IDSLLNDLESQATNS
+143 D
-158 LTTILQENEDLIQK
+158 ENEPYKIASVPTADVVVDNLTSALSVFEQKIEPEFADLKPI

-177 QSEDPELARSVL
+177 QREDADLAREVLFKYDPEGFKTAVENLEPNPIVVESGTPYAGDTTTSNQAWQRTATDKRFGFEIEDVRPS
-189 YELDPKEFQRVA
+189 QRVGRNQTTVRA
-201 VNTERVKWSSP
+201 QQELAAARRGESIVDTETDAMADIDLS
-212 GGAEHEGDTQTSDQA
+212 GLTEAEVGFDSLFAEPETLETEQQQQTS
-227 FRLYRP
+227 
-233 YPTGLSGYWESVLGV
+233 TGS
-248 EPVTE
+248 T
-253 SNVRSV
+253 
-259 LSGYNVYDRKS
+259 
-270 QEERQRRIEAR
+270 
-281 DAAEAAEIEG
+281 AA
-291 LQSGFTQSQLRDPG
+291 Q
-305 TVPETEVMG
+305 
-314 TGPER
+314 
-319 LGGRDVPEATPA
+319 
-331 FVDQGGAAIV
+331 
-341 EEELAK
+341 
-347 GDDAFAGFGGF
+347 
-358 LGQSVPGARGTVPAE
+358 
-373 EKSTGDQLGS
+373 
-383 PGGGGSNAARMMAER
+383 MMAER
-398 EADRDEIYALLQEQ
+398 EADRDEIYSLLQEQ

-421 DHASNMLLGV
+421 EHATNMLLGV

-439 YNDES
+439 YDDES

-495 PERQEFLKPTTDAL
+495 PERKEFLEPTTDAL
-509 TKEAQFLGFDLSE
+509 TKEAQFLGFDLTE
-522 EDAFSLAQ
+522 EDAFTLAQ

-584 DTAQD
+584 ETAQD

>member
-1 MAIIDLNDGRVK
+1 MTVIILDDQRASNR
-13 TTDDK
+13 DK
-18 KLENKDFG
+18 KNDAG
-26 IISRGNPRF
+26 VSQGNERAWLFDSPVSQFDEDWAWNSEVGRF
-35 FRFGPPLQLESWA
+35 F
-48 ENSLVGKFYTDLYNQ
+48 NSVWNETRNAISPIAD
-63 IKQDITPVANE
+63 E
-74 ANMLDDLLQAIE
+74 ANRIDDLLQAIE

-97 ARESKEELIP
+97 ARQTREALLPVALDADTFELIDRADSLGFDVPSKEELKNVN
-107 DLARGQDLMPLLD
+107 LD
-120 IAEKLNFDAPPLEDA
+120 TVLDDIQNEA
-135 TKLVREGG
+135 
-143 IDSLLNDLESQATNS
+143 SNS
-158 LTTILQENEDLIQK
+158 LTTILQDNEDIIKK
-172 WEGLN
+172 WRALN
-177 QSEDPELARSVL
+177 QSGDAELARTAL
-189 YELDPKEFQRVA
+189 YEHDRREFERVA
-201 VNTERVKWSSP
+201 STTETVVDKGVSGGIYQVDNTSSN
-212 GGAEHEGDTQTSDQA
+212 QA
-227 FRLYRP
+227 FRLFRP
-233 YPTGLSGYWESVLGV
+233 QGSLLNYYNSLGV
-248 EPVTE
+248 ESFATTNPIQALAKLNTF
-253 SNVRSV
+253 
-259 LSGYNVYDRKS
+259 DREA
-270 QEERQRRIEAR
+270 QEAR
-281 DAAEAAEIEG
+281 QVRFAEEDAAEAARIER
-291 LQSGFTQSQLRDPG
+291 LRSGFTQSQLRDPG

-314 TGPER
+314 TSPER
-319 LGGRDVPEATPA
+319 AGGRDVPEATPA
-331 FVDQGGAAIV
+331 FVDQGGATIV

-347 GDDAFAGFGGF
+347 GDDAFAGFAGFIGG
-358 LGQSVPGARGTVPAE
+358 QVPSQEQQEESTDDQQGAH
-373 EKSTGDQLGS
+373 
-383 PGGGGSNAARMMAER
+383 GGGNRSNAARMMAER

-421 DHASNMLLGV
+421 QHATNMLLGV

-439 YNDES
+439 YDDES

-495 PERQEFLKPTTDAL
+495 PERKEFLEPTTDAL

-522 EDAFSLAQ
+522 EDAFTLAQ

-584 DTAQD
+584 ETAQD

>member
-1 MAIIDLNDGRVK
+1 MSVFIDLEDNRRRTPVERNPIGVSSGNERFYRFFDSDEDWW
-13 TTDDK
+13 DDSSVGNYYEESYDAVLK
-18 KLENKDFG
+18 ELKDRGIDEINETHNLITSLLEN
-26 IISRGNPRF
+26 P
-35 FRFGPPLQLESWA
+35 
-48 ENSLVGKFYTDLYNQ
+48 T
-63 IKQDITPVANE
+63 
-74 ANMLDDLLQAIE
+74 
-86 AERSR
+86 
-91 RIDPIL
+91 
-97 ARESKEELIP
+97 RESKEDFNSAVKEVYANVIP
-107 DLARGQDLMPLLD
+107 QLADTSWTP
-120 IAEKLNFDAPPLEDA
+120 ALEFSERNTEDDPYRF
-135 TKLVREGG
+135 VSEFPSSEE
-143 IDSLLNDLESQATNS
+143 IVDN
-158 LTTILQENEDLIQK
+158 LTTALSVFEQKIEPEFADLKPI

-177 QSEDPELARSVL
+177 QRQDADLAREVLFKYDPEGFKAAVENLEPDSVVVESGTP
-189 YELDPKEFQRVA
+189 YAGDTTTSNQAWQRTATDKRFGFEIEDVRPSQRVGRNQTTVRA
-201 VNTERVKWSSP
+201 QQELAAARRGESIVDAETDAMADIDLSGLTE
-212 GGAEHEGDTQTSDQA
+212 AEVGFDSLFAEPETLETEQQQQTS
-227 FRLYRP
+227 
-233 YPTGLSGYWESVLGV
+233 TGS
-248 EPVTE
+248 T
-253 SNVRSV
+253 
-259 LSGYNVYDRKS
+259 
-270 QEERQRRIEAR
+270 
-281 DAAEAAEIEG
+281 AAQI
-291 LQSGFTQSQLRDPG
+291 
-305 TVPETEVMG
+305 
-314 TGPER
+314 
-319 LGGRDVPEATPA
+319 
-331 FVDQGGAAIV
+331 
-341 EEELAK
+341 
-347 GDDAFAGFGGF
+347 
-358 LGQSVPGARGTVPAE
+358 
-373 EKSTGDQLGS
+373 
-383 PGGGGSNAARMMAER
+383 MAER
-398 EADRDEIYALLQEQ
+398 EADRDEIYSLLQEQ

-421 DHASNMLLGV
+421 QHATNMLIGV

-439 YNDES
+439 HDDES

-495 PERQEFLKPTTDAL
+495 PERQEFLEPTTDAL
-509 TKEAQFLGFDLSE
+509 TKEAQFLGFDLTE
-522 EDAFSLAQ
+522 EDAFTLAQ

-584 DTAQD
+584 DAAQD

-622 INQMGITPDQY
+622 INEMGVTPDQY

-653 EFSDVIEYIPDA
+653 EFSDVIEYIPDT

-682 ALPEWQQ
+682 ATPEWQQ
-689 TDDAKDQARALSF
+689 TDDAKDQARALAF

>member
-1 MAIIDLNDGRVK
+1 MQLTTKRFVLRKSLIGKDAQITVEEEVEQQTGNQNLGTVFAAIDKLDEYQDIADFAGMFGGEASTAGLG
-13 TTDDK
+13 TDDT
-18 KLENKDFG
+18 D
-26 IISRGNPRF
+26 PPP
-35 FRFGPPLQLESWA
+35 GPP
-48 ENSLVGKFYTDLYNQ
+48 G
-63 IKQDITPVANE
+63 
-74 ANMLDDLLQAIE
+74 
-86 AERSR
+86 
-91 RIDPIL
+91 
-97 ARESKEELIP
+97 
-107 DLARGQDLMPLLD
+107 
-120 IAEKLNFDAPPLEDA
+120 PP
-135 TKLVREGG
+135 
-143 IDSLLNDLESQATNS
+143 
-158 LTTILQENEDLIQK
+158 
-172 WEGLN
+172 
-177 QSEDPELARSVL
+177 
-189 YELDPKEFQRVA
+189 
-201 VNTERVKWSSP
+201 SSP
-212 GGAEHEGDTQTSDQA
+212 G
-227 FRLYRP
+227 P
-233 YPTGLSGYWESVLGV
+233 SGPS
-248 EPVTE
+248 
-253 SNVRSV
+253 
-259 LSGYNVYDRKS
+259 
-270 QEERQRRIEAR
+270 
-281 DAAEAAEIEG
+281 AADLIA
-291 LQSGFTQSQLRDPG
+291 QSKANED
-305 TVPETEVMG
+305 EV
-314 TGPER
+314 
-319 LGGRDVPEATPA
+319 
-331 FVDQGGAAIV
+331 
-341 EEELAK
+341 
-347 GDDAFAGFGGF
+347 
-358 LGQSVPGARGTVPAE
+358 
-373 EKSTGDQLGS
+373 
-383 PGGGGSNAARMMAER
+383 
-398 EADRDEIYALLQEQ
+398 YALLQEQ
-412 FGGASYFFR
+412 FGGASYFF
-421 DHASNMLLGV
+421 SKPESLQIGI
-431 TADGTIVS
+431 TADGSIVS
-439 YNDES
+439 YDDES
-444 AESQI
+444 AESRVQ
-449 GLMDYIVNNGITSM
+449 LMDYIADNGITSM

-495 PERQEFLKPTTDAL
+495 PERQEFLEPTTNAL

-584 DTAQD
+584 ETAQD